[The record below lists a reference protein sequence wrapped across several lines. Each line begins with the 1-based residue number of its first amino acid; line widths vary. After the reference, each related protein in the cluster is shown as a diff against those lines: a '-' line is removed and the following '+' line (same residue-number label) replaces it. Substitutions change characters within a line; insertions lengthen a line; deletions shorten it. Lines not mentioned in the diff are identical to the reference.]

1 MSDAA
6 KYIRQVRSSLP
17 GTRKQT
23 AWIADQIRNSLGSEF
38 SALSYAEIVDRLGTP
53 ETLAAEQIDAMP
65 AVEIAEKVRLQNW
78 LKKVILAVASAIVI
92 LMTGLIVA
100 EYVDASK
107 QVQGKLREEGI
118 IIHYQ
123 IDETPAEQ
131 EGP

>member
-53 ETLAAEQIDAMP
+53 EALAAEQIDAMP

-78 LKKVILAVASAIVI
+78 LKKVILAVACVVI
-92 LMTGLIVA
+92 ILLAGLMIA

-107 QVQGKLREEGI
+107 KVRGNLYEEEI
-118 IIHYQ
+118 TVITKSES
-123 IDETPAEQ
+123 DN
-131 EGP
+131 

>member
-53 ETLAAEQIDAMP
+53 EALAAEQIEAMP
-65 AVEIAEKVRLQNW
+65 AAEIAEKVRLQSW
-78 LKKVILAVASAIVI
+78 LKKVILAVACVVI
-92 LMTGLIVA
+92 ILLAGLMIA
-100 EYVDASK
+100 EYVDARK
-107 QVQGKLREEGI
+107 NVRGNLYTEEI
-118 IIHYQ
+118 TVITRSES
-123 IDETPAEQ
+123 DN
-131 EGP
+131 

>member
-1 MSDAA
+1 MNDAA
-6 KYIRQVRSSLP
+6 KYIHRVRSSLP

-78 LKKVILAVASAIVI
+78 LKKVILAVACVVI
-92 LMTGLIVA
+92 ILLAGLMIA
-100 EYVDASK
+100 EYVDAK
-107 QVQGKLREEGI
+107 EVVRGELYKEEI
-118 IIHYQ
+118 TVITRSES
-123 IDETPAEQ
+123 DN
-131 EGP
+131 

>member
-1 MSDAA
+1 MNDAA

-53 ETLAAEQIDAMP
+53 EALAAEQIDAMP

-78 LKKVILAVASAIVI
+78 LKKVILAVACVVI
-92 LMTGLIVA
+92 ILLAGLMIA
-100 EYVDASK
+100 EYVDARKS
-107 QVQGKLREEGI
+107 VRGNLYEEEI
-118 IIHYQ
+118 IVGQ
-123 IDETPAEQ
+123 KENPNKDGQ
-131 EGP
+131 

>member
-53 ETLAAEQIDAMP
+53 EALAAEQIEAMP
-65 AVEIAEKVRLQNW
+65 AAEIAEKVRLQNW
-78 LKKVILAVASAIVI
+78 LKKVILAVACVVI
-92 LMTGLIVA
+92 ILLAGLMIA
-100 EYVDASK
+100 EDVDARK
-107 QVQGKLREEGI
+107 NVRGNLYAEEI
-118 IIHYQ
+118 TVITRSES
-123 IDETPAEQ
+123 DN
-131 EGP
+131 

>member
-78 LKKVILAVASAIVI
+78 LKKVILAVACVVI
-92 LMTGLIVA
+92 ILLAGLMIA
-100 EYVDASK
+100 EYVDAK
-107 QVQGKLREEGI
+107 EVVRGELYKEEI
-118 IIHYQ
+118 TVITQ
-123 IDETPAEQ
+123 SESDN
-131 EGP
+131 

>member
-53 ETLAAEQIDAMP
+53 EALAAEQIEAMP
-65 AVEIAEKVRLQNW
+65 AAEIAEKVRLQSW
-78 LKKVILAVASAIVI
+78 LKKVILAVACVVI
-92 LMTGLIVA
+92 ILLAGLMIA

-107 QVQGKLREEGI
+107 NVRGNLYAEEI
-118 IIHYQ
+118 TVITKSES
-123 IDETPAEQ
+123 DN
-131 EGP
+131 